1 MTVGGSAKQGVTAFA
16 DRRSCLDCLKH
27 TCPVF
32 FPMRANVH
40 ALCIASVSTWSEKG
54 PRGLYYHP
62 ADNRQPPCKQPKS
75 PLQPH
80 KRKNSSMQRHTIQC
94 NATGARRTSF
104 TDSSLIVWLLL
115 FALNV
120 LMFLVGVNG
129 TPESDYLS
137 APLTNS
143 TFILYFSFLITWVP
157 TSLCMY
163 IVLKVRWTASP
174 GISDLPKVLQ
184 RFLSSLQ
191 PSKKLLS

>member
-1 MTVGGSAKQGVTAFA
+1 MQRLLFLPDVFDCALHGEGECVDLIREGSSWIILLP
-16 DRRSCLDCLKH
+16 RRQSH
-27 TCPVF
+27 PVQTTKK
-32 FPMRANVH
+32 P
-40 ALCIASVSTWSEKG
+40 SPE
-54 PRGLYYHP
+54 PR
-62 ADNRQPPCKQPKS
+62 
-75 PLQPH
+75 

-157 TSLCMY
+157 TSLCINCDKEKMKPLRSLSQ
-163 IVLKVRWTASP
+163 ICQKCSGGFSLHFNH
-174 GISDLPKVLQ
+174 Q
-184 RFLSSLQ
+184 RSCSRR
-191 PSKKLLS
+191 KNICAILL